1 MLPHHQPRPGPP
13 HVQGRSS
20 GHGRS
25 VWILYIRFPHSTMDA
40 ESKAN
45 RPVKVFRARG
55 VTASIFENESKA
67 GDTFHKV
74 TLQRTYHDG
83 KEFKTTDSFSR
94 DDLPVAA
101 KLIGDAWA
109 FVLETEEGRKKGA
122 SKEA

>member
-1 MLPHHQPRPGPP
+1 MVVRCG
-13 HVQGRSS
+13 SS
-20 GHGRS
+20 IS
-25 VWILYIRFPHSTMDA
+25 VPHSTMDA
-40 ESKAN
+40 ESKSN

-55 VTASIFENESKA
+55 VTASIFENESKT

-94 DDLPVAA
+94 DDLPIAG
-101 KLIGDAWA
+101 KLLADAWA
-109 FVLETEEGRKKGA
+109 FVLETEEEKKKGA